1 MTLSSTTHLDLD
13 YDYDYDYDYDNDY
26 DNDNDLND
34 DKRLWTMTMTD
45 YKNKG
50 IIL

>member
-1 MTLSSTTHLDLD
+1 MYEKAAICEQEIGITQSPL
-13 YDYDYDYDYDNDY
+13 
-26 DNDNDLND
+26 
-34 DKRLWTMTMTD
+34 LWTMTMTD